1 MAKSGSTGPYMWYSS
16 CFQLRIG
23 NDDEFE
29 MWLNAVEDPNIK
41 DEFERTPL
49 LLGDLQASPHP
60 YMDYMGLPPVVICR
74 LLGCL

>member
-1 MAKSGSTGPYMWYSS
+1 
-16 CFQLRIG
+16 
-23 NDDEFE
+23 

-60 YMDYMGLPPVVICR
+60 YMDYMGLPPVVYAVYADSYACDRFKDMYIKFHQQDFDPA
-74 LLGCL
+74 

>member
-1 MAKSGSTGPYMWYSS
+1 MWYSS

-60 YMDYMGLPPVVICR
+60 YMDYMGLPPVVYANS
-74 LLGCL
+74 